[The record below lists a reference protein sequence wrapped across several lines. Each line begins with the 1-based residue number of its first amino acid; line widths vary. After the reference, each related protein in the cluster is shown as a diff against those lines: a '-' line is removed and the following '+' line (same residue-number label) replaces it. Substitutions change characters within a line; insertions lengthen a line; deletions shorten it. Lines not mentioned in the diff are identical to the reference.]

1 MGADGVKRGRAGTH
15 PLPDMPLIIVP
26 SINRLDNK
34 YSERSITCPRYQTAK
49 RRNGERARQ
58 KGAMVQGEG
67 KRAKGGVQG
76 EGKRAKGG
84 VQGEGDGGGD
94 AELLGAALV
103 AETGN
108 HKSNGV

>member
-76 EGKRAKGG
+76 EG
-84 VQGEGDGGGD
+84 DGGGD